1 MMFLKKHHLVTYFHQ
16 NLTNSFILLYFYVI
30 IHLYNC
36 YIYLFLRNE
45 VLILSEQKDKKIINF
60 LLNHLH
66 EEYKNHKYFNTG
78 ESSTVIL
85 LNDNYLIK
93 QNTKL
98 ILQAE
103 IEFLKLNNSDM
114 FQKIIYVDPKYEF
127 VVYKFIPGETM
138 HNVNDIKDTI
148 HKIVSIT
155 NSYTNCTLNGF
166 GYLNEET
173 SSWIRFLKDET
184 TYSSLNLKKY
194 IPNKKIINSCL
205 EILEKYPFEKK
216 LLHGDFGTH
225 NFIQDNGKLVG
236 VIDPMPVIGDY
247 LYDLLFA
254 IVSNVNILSSV
265 TLEDLYTL
273 VNEPSEKIKAMLT
286 IVLYCRISRCLKYH
300 PEDLDTYMNFWNN
313 LI

>member
-1 MMFLKKHHLVTYFHQ
+1 M
-16 NLTNSFILLYFYVI
+16 FIL
-30 IHLYNC
+30 N
-36 YIYLFLRNE
+36 
-45 VLILSEQKDKKIINF
+45 EQKDKKIMNF

-78 ESSTVIL
+78 VSSKVIL

-103 IEFLKLNNSDM
+103 IEFLKLNNLDM

-138 HNVNDIKDTI
+138 KHIEDIPDTLK
-148 HKIVSIT
+148 KIISIAK
-155 NSYTNCTLNGF
+155 SYSNCTLDGF

-173 SSWIRFLKDET
+173 SSWSRFLKDEV
-184 TYSSLNLKKY
+184 TYSSLNLKEL
-194 IPNKKIINSCL
+194 IPNRKIVNKCIN
-205 EILEKYPFEKK
+205 ILENYPFDKK

-236 VIDPMPVIGDY
+236 VIDPMPVLGDY

-254 IVSNVNILSSV
+254 IVSNVNLLSS
-265 TLEDLYTL
+265 LSLDEIYSL
-273 VNEPSEKIKAMLT
+273 VDEPEEKVRAMLT
-286 IVLYCRISRCLKYH
+286 VVLYCRISRCLKYH
-300 PEDLDTYMNFWNN
+300 PKDVEVYMEVWKK
-313 LI
+313 LIEIF